1 MIITMK
7 DYVIVAIFNFPHE
20 TFIIKNLLD
29 QEEIEHVFENET
41 LVSIDPF
48 ASIAYGGIK
57 LKVHPK
63 DLIRAKEILDSFKN
77 DNHLKIV

>member
-1 MIITMK
+1 MK
-7 DYVIVAIFNFPHE
+7 DFVTIAIFNFPHE
-20 TFIIKNLLD
+20 TYILKNLLD
-29 QEEIEHVFENET
+29 QEHIPYIFENET

-63 DLIRAKEILDSFKN
+63 NLERAKEILDSFKN

>member
-1 MIITMK
+1 MIINMK

-63 DLIRAKEILDSFKN
+63 DLIRTKEILDSFKN

>member
-1 MIITMK
+1 MKEYIT
-7 DYVIVAIFNFPHE
+7 VAIFNYQHE
-20 TFIIKNLLD
+20 TFIIKNLLE
-29 QEEIEHVFENET
+29 QEGIKYIFENET

-57 LKVHPK
+57 LKVHSN
-63 DLIRAKEILDSFKN
+63 DLERAKQILDSFKN

>member
-1 MIITMK
+1 MK
-7 DYVIVAIFNFPHE
+7 DFVTIAIFNFPHE
-20 TFIIKNLLD
+20 TYILKNLLD
-29 QEEIEHVFENET
+29 QENIVHFFENET
-41 LVSIDPF
+41 LVAIDPF

-63 DLIRAKEILDSFKN
+63 NIQKAKEILDRFHN